1 MNHVTTEPATLP
13 IQGLEYAR
21 QALQQDMGDG
31 HSWLVL
37 GNAYLAAFFTVEAK
51 MESLKHCKAA
61 YSKAVC
67 WTSCVCLVV

>member
-1 MNHVTTEPATLP
+1 
-13 IQGLEYAR
+13 
-21 QALQQDMGDG
+21 MGDG

-67 WTSCVCLVV
+67 MGALGDRVTGVQ